1 MLGCRFWDFGL
12 SIRQLD
18 VWGLEGLGCRV
29 EGLGFSLGLNV
40 LQVVVVVVVVAAVVV
55 VVVTWMS
62 CVGPSVS
69 LCVSW
74 ALEGSSPAAPQPC
87 TFTSS
92 STRPVGGAWRVGGL
106 SK

>member
-40 LQVVVVVVVVAAVVV
+40 LQVVVVVVA
-55 VVVTWMS
+55 WMS

-69 LCVSW
+69 NCVSW